1 MTHEQILAKIRE
13 ITAQGIAY
21 AEAHAEEIA
30 ASKAADKAMS
40 EQKLAQILNEAKNAV
55 KHSWAVYESFKNRIS
70 AVASSAEQY
79 EASVIKLTKI
89 LGV

>member
-30 ASKAADKAMS
+30 ASKAANKAMS

-55 KHSWAVYESFKNRIS
+55 KHSWAVYESFKSRIS